1 MSTQEDRLRAIGGKL
16 DSVATGIDTLQ
27 QQVED
32 LKTNHPD
39 LEDEIAAIEST
50 VQRIADD
57 LNPPTTG
64 ETGGETGGG
73 DVLP

>member
-1 MSTQEDRLRAIGGKL
+1 MSTQEDRLRAIGGQL
-16 DSVATGIDTLQ
+16 DSIATGIDTLQ

-32 LKTNHPD
+32 LKNNHPD
-39 LEDEIAAIEST
+39 LEDEIAAIEGT

-64 ETGGETGGG
+64 EGGGETGG
-73 DVLP
+73 DVQP